1 MNDKLK
7 ALGGALLCTWTG
19 LLLRNILQPDIF
31 AIKLFLINSTLIV
44 LLMIYDRYKNN

>member
-19 LLLRNILQPDIF
+19 LLLEIF
-31 AIKLFLINSTLIV
+31 CNQIY
-44 LLMIYDRYKNN
+44 LL